1 MTKYLCIA
9 TFVAIVLATTGCNS
23 CTKSKNKSDK
33 KIFRYNQSSGITS
46 LDPAMSSSLANIWAV
61 NQLYNSLLQLDDSL
75 HLQPC
80 IAKSWEVSSDLLTY
94 TFHLRTDVFFHH
106 DSCFENGKGRKVT
119 AQDVVY
125 SFYRLIDP
133 ATVAKGAWVFNGK
146 VNITE
151 PFTALNDSTF
161 VLKLS
166 SPFAP
171 MLGILTMQYCSVIP
185 QEAVKKYGTD
195 FRAHPVG
202 TGPFCLK
209 QWKDNVALI
218 LEKNEHYFEND
229 GNQKLPFID
238 GIKVSFIADTK
249 TEFLQFKQKNLDF
262 ISGIDGAYI
271 DEVLNDDGTL
281 KEELKSQFNFRR
293 SAYMNT
299 EYLCILMSGQGI
311 NTTLQTKKVRQAI
324 NYAINRNELIKYLRN
339 GIGRPAVYGF
349 VPFGFAGYNNSTT
362 VGYSYQPERAKKLL
376 SEAGFS
382 DEKNIDEIK
391 LYTSDKYQE
400 YALLVSKQLEQVGL
414 KVKIELLQS
423 SLLSEMKSSGKAP
436 FFRASLVGD
445 YADPETYFAAF
456 YSKHIAPPNYSRFN
470 NLRFDKLYESAVQEP
485 NNDKRYAYYYEMEKI
500 LVEEAPIVPLYYDEV
515 MRFTQKNIELP
526 DANAMNL
533 LNLKTVKIQ

>member
-1 MTKYLCIA
+1 MTKYVCIA
-9 TFVAIVLATTGCNS
+9 AVAAILLANAGCNS
-23 CTKSKNKSDK
+23 CTTNTNKSDK

-61 NQLYNSLLQLDDSL
+61 NQLYNGLLQLDDSL
-75 HLQPC
+75 NIQPC
-80 IAKSWEVSSDLLTY
+80 IAKSWDISTDLLTY

-106 DSCFENGKGRKVT
+106 DSCFKNGTGRKVT
-119 AQDVVY
+119 ANDVVY
-125 SFYRLIDP
+125 SFKRLIDP

-146 VNITE
+146 VSQTE

-166 SPFAP
+166 SPFSP
-171 MLGILTMQYCSVIP
+171 MLGILTMQYCSIIP
-185 QEAVKKYGTD
+185 HEAVKKYGAE

-202 TGPFCLK
+202 TGPFCIK

-218 LEKNEHYFEND
+218 LEKNENYFETD
-229 GNQKLPFID
+229 GTQKLPYID

-299 EYLCILMSGQGI
+299 EYLCVLMSGQGI
-311 NTTLQTKKVRQAI
+311 NTTLQNKKIRQAI
-324 NYAINRNELIKYLRN
+324 NYAINRDELVKYLRN
-339 GIGRPAVYGF
+339 GIGKPAIHGF
-349 VPFGFAGYNNSTT
+349 VPLGFAGYNNSVT
-362 VGYSYQPERAKKLL
+362 VGYSYQPDKAKQLL
-376 SEAGFS
+376 AEAGFP
-382 DEKNIDEIK
+382 DGKNITEIK

-400 YALLVSKQLEQVGL
+400 YALLISKQLEQVGI

-456 YSKHIAPPNYSRFN
+456 YSKHIAPPNYSRFSN
-470 NLRFDKLYESAVQEP
+470 SQFDKLYESAVQEP
-485 NNDKRYAYYYEMEKI
+485 NNEKRYTYYYEMEKI
-500 LVEEAPIVPLYYDEV
+500 LVEESPIVPLYYDEV

-533 LNLKTVKIQ
+533 LNLKTVRIH